1 MKKITEYLDLSNDVL
16 KKFEDR
22 IVEIGKAYETQE
34 PSF

>member
-1 MKKITEYLDLSNDVL
+1 MKKITEYLDLSNVL

-22 IVEIGKAYETQE
+22 IAEIGKAYETQE